1 MVEELKNFV
10 EKKEIKVN
18 FYEFSKPVLSVESS
32 AEELNVD
39 PERIVKSLV
48 FVDEEGTPLLV
59 IVTGDRRVDEKRL
72 SEVYGRD
79 VRLAKAREV
88 EEFSGYK
95 IGEVPP
101 VGLALKTFVDSKVMD
116 FDTVVAGGGST
127 HTLMEIGS
135 ADIVE
140 VNMAKVVDIATE

>member
-1 MVEELKNFV
+1 MKNFI

-18 FYEFSKPVLSVESS
+18 FYEFSKPVLSVDSS
-32 AEELNVD
+32 AKELNVD
-39 PERIVKSLV
+39 PERIVKSLI

-59 IVTGDRRVDEKRL
+59 IVTGDKRVDEERL
-72 SEVYGRD
+72 SEVHGQE

-101 VGLALKTFVDSKVMD
+101 VGLVLKTFVDSKVMD
-116 FDTVVAGGGST
+116 FDTVIAGGGST
-127 HTLMEIGS
+127 HALIKIGS

-140 VNMAKVVDIATE
+140 VNGAKVADIGTE